1 MATMQLTPAATGA
14 QTYVLETANY
24 PRVLVGV
31 DGLAGVETATVQI
44 IPPSGTVTAVLND
57 DNVVAVLTVALPTV
71 ILGGGA
77 SFLVSKGV
85 TAGAASLYFS
95 PMTHP
100 GS

>member
-1 MATMQLTPAATGA
+1 MATMQLTPTATSA

-44 IPPSGTVTAVLND
+44 IPPSGTVTAVVND

-71 ILGGGA
+71 ILAGGPSYLLSKIATA
-77 SFLVSKGV
+77 SP
-85 TAGAASLYFS
+85 ASLYFS
-95 PMTHP
+95 PMAHP